1 MSIGLD
7 ELILALMRS
16 CLWLF
21 SSFLIP
27 DLDRLEISSSLGLVL
42 TLVSA
47 TEHLVVRLCFADH
60 ELLINLIPSYQQG
73 SFLPGFLCTLEN
85 YIIYYVIYP
94 VSWEAHATQNTKWS
108 SLCHITKGGL
118 WIFPPPE
125 NFQVTSAPADHS
137 LTLKSVATFIIYDFV
152 YVDILLCHINALW
165 HKQYV
170 LFLCF

>member
-1 MSIGLD
+1 MPFQVLHLSQKR
-7 ELILALMRS
+7 ETPSS
-16 CLWLF
+16 CCF
-21 SSFLIP
+21 SS
-27 DLDRLEISSSLGLVL
+27 S
-42 TLVSA
+42 
-47 TEHLVVRLCFADH
+47 H
-60 ELLINLIPSYQQG
+60 SYQQG

-152 YVDILLCHINALW
+152 YVDILLCHINSLW